1 MKFRS
6 ITSSAAML
14 LLLSGTAGMTSEGM
28 LSPRSGVHANI
39 VPNRSIGL
47 PGVFDESSAAPIV
60 LAQAGDPRITQLEEE
75 IRKLSGTV
83 EELNFQVLQMQEQLR
98 KMQEDNE
105 FRFQELEKRGEAGA
119 AANKKTEAT
128 PPASND
134 TTASDATAPAT
145 DGSVGTMAPGES
157 GAPATADS
165 QDPALGR
172 AAGRPRQYH
181 CRQERQ
187 HPGRHRQ
194 ASLSDAARRL
204 GQFVGRHQ
212 RLRHCRR
219 RTIPDELYRNS
230 YQFILS
236 GDYSTAEAGFRDHI
250 ARFPTDP
257 KASDAHYWL
266 GESLLGQQKYRDAA
280 EVFLAAN
287 HDYPNSAKAPDMLL
301 KLGISLNGLQQREV
315 ACATYKEIGKRY
327 PEIVGRAEATRQAG
341 TGPGRVL
348 SAASSGEHRPRQYF
362 RTFRARGKAGRRGR
376 RFRRQR
382 FAGAAVPA
390 QGFSRPAAPATRL
403 VAVTIDH
410 GLRAEA
416 AEEARAVAALCRCAR
431 HRPSDVALDRR
442 QAGDRP
448 PGRGARGA
456 LPAARRGRGRGRH
469 RPRADRAYARRP
481 DRDGRDAPG
490 ARRKGPGDGRGLAGM
505 APATLV

>member
-1 MKFRS
+1 
-6 ITSSAAML
+6 ML

-39 VPNRSIGL
+39 VANRSIGL
-47 PGVFDESSAAPIV
+47 PGVFDETSAAPIV

-165 QDPALGR
+165 QDPALGAPPADLGSITVDQNGNIQGGTTGEPVDVLGGSGNSSGDTR
-172 AAGRPRQYH
+172 VAAL
-181 CRQERQ
+181 
-187 HPGRHRQ
+187 PGT
-194 ASLSDAARRL
+194 DD
-204 GQFVGRHQ
+204 
-212 RLRHCRR
+212 
-219 RTIPDELYRNS
+219 PDELYRNS

-250 ARFPTDP
+250 ARFPTDS

-287 HDYPNSAKAPDMLL
+287 HDYPDSGKAPDMLL

-327 PEIVGRAEATRQAG
+327 PKSSDALKQRVKQEQA
-341 TGPGRVL
+341 L
-348 SAASSGEHRPRQYF
+348 AA
-362 RTFRARGKAGRRGR
+362 
-376 RFRRQR
+376 
-382 FAGAAVPA
+382 
-390 QGFSRPAAPATRL
+390 
-403 VAVTIDH
+403 
-410 GLRAEA
+410 
-416 AEEARAVAALCRCAR
+416 C
-431 HRPSDVALDRR
+431 
-442 QAGDRP
+442 
-448 PGRGARGA
+448 
-456 LPAARRGRGRGRH
+456 
-469 RPRADRAYARRP
+469 
-481 DRDGRDAPG
+481 
-490 ARRKGPGDGRGLAGM
+490 
-505 APATLV
+505 